1 MQQSKNILFS
11 RTRKFLL
18 HKVTLINDVTQILK
32 SSKSRDVTQRQK
44 SSNSRDVTYELCEN
58 VKAELRNEF
67 VKSKSDKSGLELTDV
82 TSEADRPSIFSVML
96 CTVKDLWENLS

>member
-18 HKVTLINDVTQILK
+18 LKVTLINDVTQI
-32 SSKSRDVTQRQK
+32 RK

-58 VKAELRNEF
+58 VKAEQRNEF
-67 VKSKSDKSGLELTDV
+67 VKFKSDKSGLEPTDV
-82 TSEADRPSIFSVML
+82 TSEADRPPIFSVML
-96 CTVKDLWENLS
+96 CMVKDLWENLS